1 MASKKSRGGNH
12 HVYGVHA
19 VRSLLEKRPEAILDA
34 KILRGSKAGSL
45 PELARYWVRTRFPS
59 NTFNEQRW
67 IGLVMA
73 VPTKGS
79 SCERAGPRRSGYGS
93 LRK

>member
-45 PELARYWVRTRFPS
+45 PELARALGAHKIPIEHVQRTWPS
-59 NTFNEQRW
+59 QIEKRAKTESQRW
-67 IGLVMA
+67 
-73 VPTKGS
+73 K
-79 SCERAGPRRSGYGS
+79 
-93 LRK
+93 